1 MKKNVLIIVLPY
13 FRKMENI
20 RPETL
25 VKSVLGLPQGALS
38 IATYCKDVAN
48 IRIVDCNADANYP
61 ASMLWEMQGFRP
73 DIIGISMSYDMS
85 YTYLE
90 TILGEIRNIDPDVP
104 VVIGGSA
111 TVLTYKEIL
120 EDNVGIFAVCYFDGE
135 VPMKELIEAENPY
148 TYMNNSPS
156 WVTRRSLKNGIQPVK
171 SIIEDLND
179 IIDLEYSFVDVNKY
193 EVLPDF
199 TPYIEDVEAKR
210 RFNLITSRGCPYN
223 CGFCYKSGESDKRMR
238 YADVDKVIWTVNR
251 LVNEYGVG
259 ILTIQDD
266 QLLFNTKRAKEMFR
280 RLEQFHIRVE
290 VSQGVSVA
298 FIDDEMAE
306 LMKRAGMVK
315 VVLPIESGS
324 KYMLDRIINKP
335 VNLDKAKKVIKIL
348 REKGF
353 WIQAA
358 FVIGYPG
365 EEDCHRQ
372 ETMKWIREAEIDW
385 CNFSP
390 ACPTRGSKLYDLCV
404 ENKYINPNMKMGE
417 LDYTNYIID
426 VPGYPVEYVNRE
438 IYKMNLRCNFV
449 ENYSMRQGRY
459 DVAAKMFKQ
468 VIDRYESHAFAWY
481 YLSECL
487 GKLDDWDGA
496 IRSQRRYLELLDSA
510 PTWKQYAEELL

>member
-1 MKKNVLIIVLPY
+1 MKKNILIIVLPY
-13 FRKMENI
+13 FRKMENV

-25 VKSVLGLPQGALS
+25 VKTVLGLPQGALS
-38 IATYCKDVAN
+38 IATYCRDVAN
-48 IRIVDCNADANYP
+48 IRVIDCNADTNYP
-61 ASMLWEMQGFRP
+61 ASILLEMQGFRP
-73 DIIGISMSYDMS
+73 EIIGISMSYDMS
-85 YTYLE
+85 YAYLE
-90 TILGEIRNIDPDVP
+90 GILEQIKSVDPDVM

-111 TVLTYKEIL
+111 TVLTYREIL
-120 EDNVGIFAVCYFDGE
+120 EDNEGIDAVCYFDGE
-135 VPMKELIEAENPY
+135 APMKQLLESPY
-148 TYMNNSPS
+148 LFVSKKDAPS
-156 WVTRRSLKNGIQPVK
+156 WVTRASLEAGITPVK
-171 SIIEDLND
+171 TIIEDLND
-179 IIDLEYSFVDVNKY
+179 IIDLDYRFVDVDKY

-210 RFNLITSRGCPYN
+210 RFNIITSRGCPYN

-266 QLLFNTKRAKEMFR
+266 QLLFNTKRAKEIFR

-298 FIDDEMAE
+298 FIDEEMAE

-348 REKGF
+348 RKQGF

-365 EEDCHRQ
+365 ETDEHRL
-372 ETMKWIREAEIDW
+372 ETMNWIKEAEIDW

-390 ACPTRGSKLYDLCV
+390 ACPTRGSKLYNLCV
-404 ENKYINPNMKMGE
+404 ENKYINPGMKMGE

-449 ENYSMRQGRY
+449 ENFSMRQGRY
-459 DVAAKMFKQ
+459 DVAAKMFRQ
-468 VIDRYESHAFAWY
+468 VIDRYEPHAFAWY
-481 YLSECL
+481 FLSECL
-487 GKLDDWDGA
+487 GKLDDWSGS
-496 IRSQRRYLELLDSA
+496 IESQRRYLELLDTD
-510 PTWKQYAEELL
+510 PTWKHYAEELL